1 MSAINPLSPFFPDYL
16 SFIIYG
22 LVTGGGLRFG
32 RIAKRHVALMMV
44 YLPLCVFWLF
54 VMWAFMRVQ
63 PESRQIWFF
72 VGLVVVFMKPFAML
86 YTLFGFVF
94 ERVME
99 RIQEARQDRREQQWR
114 EPPPQGNQGY
124 QGSSEQNQRDIR
136 AEQARREAEARANRA
151 RQQGQSG
158 FYGEPPPQ
166 DRIKDKS
173 QDKPQDLAK
182 PPQSS
187 PENRSYEQVL
197 GLPVGWTQDDLKNAY
212 KRESNRTHPD
222 KWIGK
227 PEQIRQVMEAEFKAI
242 QKAYNK
248 LKK

>member
-1 MSAINPLSPFFPDYL
+1 MLAINPLIAFFPDYL
-16 SFIIYG
+16 SFLIYG
-22 LVTGGGLRFG
+22 LITGGVLRFWS
-32 RIAKRHVALMMV
+32 IAKRHVVLMLL
-44 YLPLCVFWLF
+44 YLTLCLFWLV
-54 VMWAFMRVQ
+54 VMWAFMSVQ
-63 PESRQIWFF
+63 PQERQIWFL
-72 VGLVVVFMKPFAML
+72 VGLVVVFLKPFAML
-86 YTLFGFVF
+86 YALFAFVF

-114 EPPPQGNQGY
+114 EQPQGNQGY

-151 RQQGQSG
+151 RQGQGGSHS
-158 FYGEPPPQ
+158 EPPPQ
-166 DRIKDKS
+166 DKIKDKS
-173 QDKPQDLAK
+173 HDKPKEPPK

-187 PENRSYEQVL
+187 PENRSYEQIL
-197 GLPVGWTQDDLKNAY
+197 GLPLGWTQEDLKNAY

-248 LKK
+248 LKR

>member
-1 MSAINPLSPFFPDYL
+1 MLAINPLLPFFPDYL
-16 SFIIYG
+16 SFLIYG
-22 LVTGGGLRFG
+22 LVTGGVLRFWS
-32 RIAKRHVALMMV
+32 IAKRHVVLMLL
-44 YLPLCVFWLF
+44 YLAPCLFWLV
-54 VMWAFMRVQ
+54 VMWAFINVQ
-63 PESRQIWFF
+63 PHERQIWFL
-72 VGLVVVFMKPFAML
+72 VGVVVTFMKPFAML
-86 YTLFGFVF
+86 YVLFAFIF

-124 QGSSEQNQRDIR
+124 QRGWSNADIL
-136 AEQARREAEARANRA
+136 AEQARREAEAKAHRS

-158 FYGEPPPQ
+158 FHSEPPPQ
-166 DRIKDKS
+166 DKIKDKS
-173 QDKPQDLAK
+173 RDKPQEPPK

-197 GLPVGWTQDDLKNAY
+197 GLPLGWTQEDLKNAY
-212 KRESNRTHPD
+212 KRESQRTHPD

-242 QKAYNK
+242 QKAYDK

>member
-1 MSAINPLSPFFPDYL
+1 MLAINPLLPFFPDYL
-16 SFIIYG
+16 SFLIYG
-22 LVTGGGLRFG
+22 LITGGVLRFWS
-32 RIAKRHVALMMV
+32 IAKRHFVFMV
-44 YLPLCVFWLF
+44 LYFAPCVFWLI
-54 VMWAFMRVQ
+54 VMWAFMSVQ
-63 PESRQIWFF
+63 PESRQIWFG
-72 VGLVVVFMKPFAML
+72 VGVVVAFMKPFAML
-86 YTLFGFVF
+86 YALFGFIF

-99 RIQEARQDRREQQWR
+99 RIQEARQERREQQWR
-114 EPPPQGNQGY
+114 EPPPQDDRGY
-124 QGSSEQNQRDIR
+124 QRGWSNADIL

-151 RQQGQSG
+151 RQGQGGSQS
-158 FYGEPPPQ
+158 EPPPQ

-173 QDKPQDLAK
+173 RDKPKDPPK

-187 PENRSYEQVL
+187 PENRSYEQIL
-197 GLPVGWTQDDLKNAY
+197 GLPLGWTQEDLKNAY

-248 LKK
+248 LKR